1 MNNHGK
7 KLLKMKFS
15 SIQNIEE
22 NLRVFRD
29 DLYPFLGGGN
39 KGRKMDY
46 IAKAIVREN
55 AKALVTTGG
64 FQSNHCRAVAV
75 YAAQYGLKC
84 TLVLHGSK
92 EAFEQESGN
101 AKIMRLSGA
110 EIVFVD
116 EASQIGGAM
125 DKAMEIH
132 TSLNLKPYYI
142 WGGGHTLEG
151 GLAYIEAVKAVKEY
165 ADQKNWVPDYIFHAS
180 GTGSTQS
187 GILAGLDLYGLDH
200 TQVIGISVGRKAEP
214 AIKIVQLFYE
224 ELCKQYN
231 ISHTNRPTIVLDE
244 YLMEGYGCYNEEVKQ
259 ISVSSLSKY
268 GFTLDTC
275 YTAKAFYGML
285 DYISKNN
292 IKGKNILFWHTGGVF
307 NFLAE

>member
-1 MNNHGK
+1 M
-7 KLLKMKFS
+7 MKYS
-15 SIQNIEE
+15 YSRINILD
-22 NLRVFRD
+22 NKICVFRD

-39 KGRKMDY
+39 KGRKMEY
-46 IAKAIVREN
+46 IANAIEREEAN
-55 AKALVTTGG
+55 ALVTTGG

-92 EAFEQESGN
+92 EAFDQESGN

-110 EIVFVD
+110 EIVFVH
-116 EASQIGGAM
+116 ESYQIGEAM
-125 DKAMEIH
+125 DQAMAFYKAQGF
-132 TSLNLKPYYI
+132 KPYYI

-151 GLAYIEAVKAVKEY
+151 GLAYIEAIQELKHCIETTG
-165 ADQKNWVPDYIFHAS
+165 WIPDYIFHAS

-187 GILAGLDLYGLDH
+187 GLLAGLDLYGFDN
-200 TQVIGISVGRKAEP
+200 TQVIGISVGRDSATAEE
-214 AIKIVQLFYE
+214 IVKSFYE
-224 ELCKQYN
+224 ELCIHYEIKC
-231 ISHTNRPTIVLDE
+231 TNRPTIVLDE
-244 YLMEGYGCYNEEVKQ
+244 YLMGGYGCFNEGIQ
-259 ISVSSLSKY
+259 QLSLSSISHY

-275 YTAKAFYGML
+275 YTAKAYYGML

-292 IKGKNILFWHTGGVF
+292 LEGKNILFWHTGGIF

>member
-1 MNNHGK
+1 MIEK
-7 KLLKMKFS
+7 
-15 SIQNIEE
+15 ITDNIKI
-22 NLRVFRD
+22 FRD

-46 IAKAIVREN
+46 IAKDIFLQKAN
-55 AKALVTTGG
+55 ALVTTGG

-75 YAAQYGLKC
+75 FAAQHNRKC

-92 EAFEQESGN
+92 EEFEKQSGN

-116 EASQIGGAM
+116 ESNQIGSTM
-125 DKAMEIH
+125 DNAIAQY
-132 TSLNLKPYYI
+132 NDQGFVPYYI

-151 GLAYIEAVKAVKEY
+151 GLAYIDVIEELKEY
-165 ADQKNWVPDYIFHAS
+165 CMENNWMPDYIFHAS

-187 GILAGLDLYGLDH
+187 GIMAGLDKFSLAN
-200 TQVIGISVGRKAEP
+200 TKVIGISVARKSEQAT
-214 AIKIVQLFYE
+214 KIVDGFYK
-224 ELCKQYN
+224 ELCSHYN
-231 ISHTNRPTIVLDE
+231 ITCSNRQSVVLDD
-244 YLMEGYGCYNEEVKQ
+244 YLMGGYGCYNDDLKRL
-259 ISVSSLSKY
+259 SLNAIKEY

-275 YTAKAFYGML
+275 YAGKAFYGML
-285 DYISKNN
+285 DYIKQNKLEDKNV
-292 IKGKNILFWHTGGVF
+292 LFWHTGGIF